1 MLTVFLPAPL
11 IGVLTFAAF
20 LVSLIFWGGLILPA
34 ALLKLLIPIS
44 AWRRL
49 CGRYAV
55 RCASQWVATNRLI
68 VHLLHPQHW
77 QLDIR
82 GDLDPRKNY
91 LLVCNHQEWTD
102 IVVLFNAFHG
112 RVPLLRFF
120 LKHEL
125 LYVPFLGT
133 ACWTMDFPFM
143 KRHTREQVA
152 ANPALRQ
159 EDLDTTR
166 RTCEIYRREPVTV
179 VNFLEGTR
187 FSDSKRLST
196 QSPYRHLLRPKS
208 AGVSFAL
215 NVMGDQFAGLID
227 VTLAYRDTGGKG
239 LLWSWLC
246 GEQGGLIV
254 RADLMPIPQEL
265 LQGDYE
271 GDADFRTRFQAWIN
285 DLWSKKDASL
295 QRLLHQPAAPP
306 ARPAHHF

>member
-1 MLTVFLPAPL
+1 MLTVFLPTPL
-11 IGVLTFAAF
+11 IGVLTFVAMLA
-20 LVSLIFWGGLILPA
+20 SLILWGGLIMPL
-34 ALLKLLIPIS
+34 ALLKLLIPVP
-44 AWRRL
+44 AWRRQ
-49 CGRYAV
+49 CSRGAV
-55 RCASQWVATNRLI
+55 WLAQQWVATNQLI

-125 LYVPFLGT
+125 LYVPFIGT
-133 ACWTMDFPFM
+133 GCWAMDFPFM
-143 KRHTREQVA
+143 KRHTREQIA
-152 ANPALRQ
+152 ANPALRH
-159 EDLDTTR
+159 EDLETTR
-166 RTCEIYRREPVTV
+166 RACEIYRSEPVTV

-187 FSDSKRLST
+187 FSEAKRLAK
-196 QSPYRHLLRPKS
+196 QSPYRRLLRPKS

-227 VTLAYRDTGGKG
+227 VTLAYRDTGGKS

-246 GEQGGLIV
+246 GEQGGLIL
-254 RADLMPIPQEL
+254 RADLLPIPAEL
-265 LQGDYE
+265 VHGDYE
-271 GDADFRTRFQAWIN
+271 GDAEFRARFQAWVN
-285 DLWSKKDASL
+285 DLWAKKDASL
-295 QRLLHQPAAPP
+295 ERLLRQPVTPP
-306 ARPAHHF
+306 ARPAPHY